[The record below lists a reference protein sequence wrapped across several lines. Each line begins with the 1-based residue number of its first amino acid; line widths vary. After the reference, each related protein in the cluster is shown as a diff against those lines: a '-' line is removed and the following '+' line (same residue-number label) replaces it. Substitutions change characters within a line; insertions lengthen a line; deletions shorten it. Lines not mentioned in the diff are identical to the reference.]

1 MLKRFS
7 IGYRTLKTAV
17 GTTIA
22 IALANYFGLDYYV
35 SAGILTIL
43 CIQQTRKKSL
53 HAVYTR
59 AVASLVGMLF
69 AFIFFELLGYHPIVL
84 GVMLIVFIPTIVS
97 LKVSAGFVSSA
108 VIILHLFD
116 AQHFTLALLQNE
128 LSLMAIGYGTGLI
141 VNMYMGDIT
150 STLEKYRIKI
160 ERLYTEIFTEVALY
174 LRTGESL
181 WDGHQLIEAE
191 QLLNEAKS
199 LAFKDVENHLTR
211 HSNSYYHYF
220 DMREEQLEIIDRILP
235 KVTTLPVVVQEATLV
250 ANFLDELAKHVHS
263 GNTASL
269 FREHL
274 EAVRKDFALMPMPK
288 NHEQFVAQASLY
300 QFIEEMDKYLVIKQG
315 FKGLDIK
322 K

>member
-191 QLLNEAKS
+191 QLLNKAKS

-235 KVTTLPVVVQEATLV
+235 KVTTLPVIVQEATLV

-263 GNTASL
+263 GNTAIL

-288 NHEQFVAQASLY
+288 NHEQFVAQAALY

>member
-235 KVTTLPVVVQEATLV
+235 KVTTLPVIVQEATLV

-263 GNTASL
+263 GNTAIL

-288 NHEQFVAQASLY
+288 NHEQFVAQAALY